1 MDIAE
6 RTQALALKIRKQ
18 KASIETEEA
27 TKNAFVMPFISAVL
41 GYDVFNPAEVI
52 PEFTADVGLKKGE
65 KIDYAVSHEG
75 AVQLLIEVK
84 KVNDPLRIEHA
95 SQLFRYFAV
104 TNARIAILTNGE
116 VYQFYTDLDAPNR
129 MDAKPFLVLDFAAL
143 DETLLPE
150 LAKLTKESF
159 NLDSVISAAGELK
172 YIGQL
177 KRVLAA
183 QFKEPEDEWVKF
195 LTSRVYEGSF
205 TQRVR
210 EQFVPLVTKA
220 TRQFLNEQ
228 VNDRLKN
235 ALGGPDAY
243 VSVSSEPAEI
253 VPPVETP
260 ADGDVITTEEE
271 LEGYRIV
278 RAIVCGDVAVSRV
291 VARDTKTYCGIL
303 LDDNN
308 RKPVARLWLNRAK
321 KYLGVF
327 DENKAETRIPIDDV
341 NDIYLHAEHL
351 RKTVARYLGDG
362 LPQVAAGQGFQAADA
377 VLDRGVGGEQA
388 GGALAGAERVRDHQV

>member
-18 KASIETEEA
+18 KDSIETEEA
-27 TKNAFVMPFISAVL
+27 TKNAFVMPFISTVL

-52 PEFTADVGLKKGE
+52 PEFTADVGTKRGE
-65 KIDYAVSHEG
+65 KIDYAVAHDG
-75 AVQLLIEVK
+75 KIQLLIEVK
-84 KVNDPLRIEHA
+84 KVNDPLRLEHA

-104 TNARIAILTNGE
+104 TNTRIAILTNGE

-129 MDAKPFLVLDFAAL
+129 MDAKPFLVLDFADL

-159 NLDSVISAAGELK
+159 DLDSVISAAGELK

-183 QFKEPEDEWVKF
+183 QFKEPEDEWVRF
-195 LTSRVYEGSF
+195 LTTRVYEGFF

-210 EQFVPLVTKA
+210 EQFVPLVVKA

-243 VSVSSEPAEI
+243 VSVSKDVVETEPTREEASVPIDASDEI
-253 VPPVETP
+253 V
-260 ADGDVITTEEE
+260 TTEEE
-271 LEGYRIV
+271 VEGYRIV
-278 RAIVCGDVAVSRV
+278 RAIVCSEVPVSRV
-291 VARDTKTYCGIL
+291 VARDAKTYCGVL

-308 RKPVARLWLNRAK
+308 RKPIARLWLNRSK

-327 DENKAETRIPIDDV
+327 DENKIETRIPIADV
-341 NDIYLHAEHL
+341 QDIYGYADHL
-351 RKTVARYLGDG
+351 RKTVARYLVKAPQAEPVGDVISSSG
-362 LPQVAAGQGFQAADA
+362 PV
-377 VLDRGVGGEQA
+377 
-388 GGALAGAERVRDHQV
+388 LAG

>member
-18 KASIETEEA
+18 KGSIETEEA
-27 TKNAFVMPFISAVL
+27 TKNAFVMPFISTVL

-52 PEFTADVGLKKGE
+52 PEFTADVGTKRGE
-65 KIDYAVSHEG
+65 KIDYAISHEG
-75 AVQLLIEVK
+75 KIQLLVEVK
-84 KVNDPLRIEHA
+84 KVAEPLRIEHA

-116 VYQFYTDLDAPNR
+116 QYEFYTDLDAPNR
-129 MDAKPFLVLDFAAL
+129 MDAKPFLVLDFSAL

-159 NLDSVISAAGELK
+159 DLDSVISAAGELK

-183 QFKEPEDEWVKF
+183 LFKQPEDDWVRL
-195 LTSRVYEGSF
+195 LTTRVYDGAF

-220 TRQFLNEQ
+220 ARQFLNEQ

-235 ALGGPDAY
+235 ALGGPDGY
-243 VSVSSEPAEI
+243 VSVSAPPAEPATEI
-253 VPPVETP
+253 QP
-260 ADGDVITTEEE
+260 AEGSDEVVTTEEE
-271 LEGYRIV
+271 LEAYRVV
-278 RAIVCGDVAVSRV
+278 RAIVCNEVDVARV
-291 VARDTKTYCGIL
+291 VARDNKTYCGVL

-308 RKPVARLWLNRAK
+308 RKPIARLWLNRAR

-327 DENKAETRIPIDDV
+327 DENKVETRIPIDGV
-341 NDIYLHAEHL
+341 TDIYRHADTL
-351 RKTVARYLGDG
+351 RMTVVRYLARPADG
-362 LPQVAAGQGFQAADA
+362 IEP
-377 VLDRGVGGEQA
+377 VLSVGGAQ
-388 GGALAGAERVRDHQV
+388 